1 MTKNK
6 REIKSGRTMFAE
18 GIVSEFWIP
27 NKPSGK
33 AFIIV
38 DGCPSVPSKHTL
50 GEFLARKGYWV
61 FHPRYRGSWESKG
74 EFLKYSPEEDVRIVA
89 LSLNLGFTNIYDEV
103 TYLLDIR
110 EINVIGA
117 SFGGAAAILSSRYP
131 EINKVVAFAP
141 VIDWN
146 YYDKHSKTESFSLF
160 KKEIREGFGDAYRF
174 PDINFKKLSGGK
186 FYNPIKHVKEFD
198 AGKIFLA
205 HAKDDTV
212 VPYEPT
218 VIFAKLIG
226 VKPLILARGGH
237 LSSRLSTTPEVWK
250 KLSMF
255 LKG

>member
-1 MTKNK
+1 MPSVA
-6 REIKSGRTMFAE
+6 IKSGRTMFAE

-38 DGCPSVPSKHTL
+38 DGCPTVPSKHTL

-74 EFLKYSPEEDVRIVA
+74 EFLKYSPDEDVRIVA
-89 LSLNLGFTNIYDEV
+89 LSLNLGFTNVYDEV

-131 EINKVVAFAP
+131 EINKVIAIAP
-141 VIDWN
+141 VTDWQ
-146 YYDKHSKTESFSLF
+146 YDDKNLKQESFADF
-160 KKEIREGFGDAYRF
+160 KDQLRHGFGDAYRF
-174 PDINFKKLSGGK
+174 PAKNIKKLLGGK
-186 FYNPIKHVKEFD
+186 FFNPISQVKEFD
-198 AGKIFLA
+198 GGKIFLA

-212 VPYEPT
+212 IPYQPT
-218 VIFAKLIG
+218 ITFAKLLGI
-226 VKPLILARGGH
+226 KPMILAKGGH
-237 LSSRLSTTPEVWK
+237 LSSRLATTPEVWK
-250 KLSMF
+250 RVNTF
-255 LKG
+255 LRG